1 MKMSFLIK
9 LERLSLLSVILSSLF
24 CSSYSAFA
32 DNVELDDRD
41 LKTLSK
47 LDLLDAKQVAG
58 TAYKAGL
65 VTFAY
70 GSGIPTVVC
79 ALLELTDLAFE
90 KGESI
95 LSVQLGDSVR
105 WNIES
110 AISGSANDSVE
121 HLIVKPLEAGL
132 KTSMLITTDRRTYHI
147 RLKST
152 EADFMPAVVFS
163 YPNSLKLPSK
173 KHYGDDSYLQYTSNY
188 DSNEDHND
196 YSETNSSLKYYS
208 SVQNVSYEG
217 NSRPALNVAAT
228 YNDSTQRRNY
238 NYSVDGDSKII
249 PQNVY
254 DDGKRTF
261 IVMNNPINL
270 SYLPVLQEISSE
282 SFLFFGEDKTN
293 TINFTYFDNTFVVD
307 GIYSHLRLISKN
319 GEEKQSADVVRL
331 ES

>member
-1 MKMSFLIK
+1 MKMSVLIK
-9 LERLSLLSVILSSLF
+9 LERLSLLSVILSCLF
-24 CSSYSAFA
+24 FSSYSAFA

-261 IVMNNPINL
+261 IVMNNPINS

>member
-1 MKMSFLIK
+1 MKMSVLIK
-9 LERLSLLSVILSSLF
+9 LERLSLLSVILSCLF
-24 CSSYSAFA
+24 FSSYSAFA
-32 DNVELDDRD
+32 DNVDLDDRD

-110 AISGSANDSVE
+110 AISGSANYSIE

-196 YSETNSSLKYYS
+196 YSETNSSLKNYS
-208 SVQNVSYEG
+208 SVQNVSYEE

-261 IVMNNPINL
+261 IVMNNPINS

-319 GEEKQSADVVRL
+319 GEEKQSAEVVRL

>member
-1 MKMSFLIK
+1 MKMSVLIK
-9 LERLSLLSVILSSLF
+9 LERLSLLSAILSCLF

-32 DNVELDDRD
+32 DNVDLDDRD

-65 VTFAY
+65 VTFTY
-70 GSGIPTVVC
+70 CSGIPTVVC

-188 DSNEDHND
+188 VSNEDHND
-196 YSETNSSLKYYS
+196 NSETNSSLKNYS

-261 IVMNNPINL
+261 IVMNNPINS

>member
-9 LERLSLLSVILSSLF
+9 LERLSLLSVILSCLF
-24 CSSYSAFA
+24 FSSYSAFA

-188 DSNEDHND
+188 ESNEDHND
-196 YSETNSSLKYYS
+196 YSETNSSLKNYS

-261 IVMNNPINL
+261 IVMNNPINS

-282 SFLFFGEDKTN
+282 SFLFFGEDKTI

>member
-1 MKMSFLIK
+1 MKMSVLIK
-9 LERLSLLSVILSSLF
+9 LERLSILSVILSSLF
-24 CSSYSAFA
+24 FSSYSAFA
-32 DNVELDDRD
+32 DNVDLDDRD

-173 KHYGDDSYLQYTSNY
+173 KHYGDDSYLQYSSNY

-261 IVMNNPINL
+261 IVMNNPINS

>member
-1 MKMSFLIK
+1 MKMSVLIK
-9 LERLSLLSVILSSLF
+9 LERLSILSVILSSLF

-32 DNVELDDRD
+32 DNVDLDDRD

-65 VTFAY
+65 VTFVY

-188 DSNEDHND
+188 ESNEDHND
-196 YSETNSSLKYYS
+196 YSETNSSLKNYS

-261 IVMNNPINL
+261 IVMNNPINS

>member
-1 MKMSFLIK
+1 MKMSVLIK
-9 LERLSLLSVILSSLF
+9 LERLSLLSVILSCLF

-32 DNVELDDRD
+32 DNVDLDDRD

-70 GSGIPTVVC
+70 GSGIPTVIC

-196 YSETNSSLKYYS
+196 YSETNSSLKNYS

-217 NSRPALNVAAT
+217 NSRPALNGGAA

-261 IVMNNPINL
+261 IVMNNPINS

-293 TINFTYFDNTFVVD
+293 TVNFTYFDNTFVVD

>member
-1 MKMSFLIK
+1 MKMSVLIK
-9 LERLSLLSVILSSLF
+9 LERLSLLSVILSCLF

-32 DNVELDDRD
+32 DNVDLDDRD

-196 YSETNSSLKYYS
+196 YSETNSSLKNYS
-208 SVQNVSYEG
+208 SVQNVSYER
-217 NSRPALNVAAT
+217 NSQPALNVAAA

-261 IVMNNPINL
+261 IVMNNPINS

>member
-1 MKMSFLIK
+1 MKMSVLIK
-9 LERLSLLSVILSSLF
+9 LERLSLLSAILSCLF

-32 DNVELDDRD
+32 DNVDLDDRD

-65 VTFAY
+65 VTFTY

-196 YSETNSSLKYYS
+196 NSETNSSLKNYS

-261 IVMNNPINL
+261 IVMNNPINS

>member
-1 MKMSFLIK
+1 MKMSALIK
-9 LERLSLLSVILSSLF
+9 LERLSLLSVILSCLF

-32 DNVELDDRD
+32 DNVDLDDRD

-70 GSGIPTVVC
+70 GSGIPTVIC

-110 AISGSANDSVE
+110 AISGSAKDSVE

-217 NSRPALNVAAT
+217 NSRPALNVATT

-261 IVMNNPINL
+261 IVMNNPINS

>member
-1 MKMSFLIK
+1 MKKSVLIK
-9 LERLSLLSVILSSLF
+9 LERLSLISVIVSCLF

-32 DNVELDDRD
+32 DNVALDDRD

-110 AISGSANDSVE
+110 AVSGSANDSVE

-132 KTSMLITTDRRTYHI
+132 KTSMLITTDRRTYHL

-163 YPNSLKLPSK
+163 YPNSLKLPSS
-173 KHYGDDSYLQYTSNY
+173 KHYGDDSYLQYTSNH
-188 DSNEDHND
+188 DSNEAHAD
-196 YSETNSSLKYYS
+196 YSENNSSLKNYS

-261 IVMNNPINL
+261 IVMNNPINS

-319 GEEKQSADVVRL
+319 GEEKQCADVVRL

>member
-1 MKMSFLIK
+1 MKMSVLIK
-9 LERLSLLSVILSSLF
+9 LERLSLLSAILSCLF

-32 DNVELDDRD
+32 DNVDLDDRD

-90 KGESI
+90 KVESI

-188 DSNEDHND
+188 VSNEDHND
-196 YSETNSSLKYYS
+196 NSETNSSLKNYS

-261 IVMNNPINL
+261 IVMNNPINS

>member
-1 MKMSFLIK
+1 MKMSVLIK
-9 LERLSLLSVILSSLF
+9 LERLSLLSVILSCLF
-24 CSSYSAFA
+24 FSSYSAFA
-32 DNVELDDRD
+32 DNVDLDDRD

-47 LDLLDAKQVAG
+47 LDLLDAKQVTG

-132 KTSMLITTDRRTYHI
+132 KTSMLITTDRRTYHL

-173 KHYGDDSYLQYTSNY
+173 KHYGNDSYLQYSSNY

-208 SVQNVSYEG
+208 SVQNVSYEE

-261 IVMNNPINL
+261 IVMNNPINS

>member
-9 LERLSLLSVILSSLF
+9 LERLSLLSVILSCLF
-24 CSSYSAFA
+24 FSSYSAFA

-261 IVMNNPINL
+261 IVMNNPINS

-293 TINFTYFDNTFVVD
+293 TINFTFFDNTFVVD

>member
-1 MKMSFLIK
+1 MKMSVLIK
-9 LERLSLLSVILSSLF
+9 LERLSLLSVILSCLF
-24 CSSYSAFA
+24 FSSYSAFA
-32 DNVELDDRD
+32 DNVDLDDRD

-173 KHYGDDSYLQYTSNY
+173 KHYGDDSYLQYSSNY

-208 SVQNVSYEG
+208 SVQNVSYEE
-217 NSRPALNVAAT
+217 NSRPALNLAAT

-261 IVMNNPINL
+261 IVMNNPINS
-270 SYLPVLQEISSE
+270 SYLPVLQEISTE

>member
-1 MKMSFLIK
+1 MKMSVLIK
-9 LERLSLLSVILSSLF
+9 LERLSLLSVILSCLF
-24 CSSYSAFA
+24 FSSYSAFA
-32 DNVELDDRD
+32 DNVDLDDRD

-110 AISGSANDSVE
+110 AISGSAHDSVE

-196 YSETNSSLKYYS
+196 YSETNSSLKNYS

-217 NSRPALNVAAT
+217 NSRPALNVATT
-228 YNDSTQRRNY
+228 YNDSIQRRNY

-254 DDGKRTF
+254 DDGKRIF
-261 IVMNNPINL
+261 IVMNNPINS

>member
-1 MKMSFLIK
+1 MSVLIK
-9 LERLSLLSVILSSLF
+9 LERLSLLSVVLSCLF

-32 DNVELDDRD
+32 DNVDLDDRD

-196 YSETNSSLKYYS
+196 YSETNLSLKNYS
-208 SVQNVSYEG
+208 SVQNVSYEE

-261 IVMNNPINL
+261 IVMNNPINS

>member
-1 MKMSFLIK
+1 MKMSVLIK
-9 LERLSLLSVILSSLF
+9 LERLSLLSAILSCLF

-32 DNVELDDRD
+32 DNVDLDDRD

-65 VTFAY
+65 VTFTY

-132 KTSMLITTDRRTYHI
+132 KTSMLITSDRRTYHI

-196 YSETNSSLKYYS
+196 YSETNSSLKNYS

-254 DDGKRTF
+254 DDGKRIF
-261 IVMNNPINL
+261 IVMNNPINS

>member
-9 LERLSLLSVILSSLF
+9 LERLSLLSVILSCLF
-24 CSSYSAFA
+24 FSSYSAFA

-65 VTFAY
+65 VIFAY

-261 IVMNNPINL
+261 IVMNNPINS

>member
-1 MKMSFLIK
+1 MKMSVLIK
-9 LERLSLLSVILSSLF
+9 LERLSLLSVILSCLF
-24 CSSYSAFA
+24 FSSYSAFA
-32 DNVELDDRD
+32 DNVDLDDRD

-95 LSVQLGDSVR
+95 FSVQLGDSVR

-196 YSETNSSLKYYS
+196 YSETNSSLKNYS

-254 DDGKRTF
+254 DDGKRIF
-261 IVMNNPINL
+261 IVMNNPINS

>member
-1 MKMSFLIK
+1 MKMSVLIK
-9 LERLSLLSVILSSLF
+9 LERLSILSVILSSLF

-32 DNVELDDRD
+32 DNVDLDDRD

-173 KHYGDDSYLQYTSNY
+173 KHFGDDSYLQYTSNY

-196 YSETNSSLKYYS
+196 CSETNSSLKNYS

-261 IVMNNPINL
+261 IVMNNPINS

>member
-1 MKMSFLIK
+1 MKMSVLIK
-9 LERLSLLSVILSSLF
+9 LERLSLLSVILSCLF
-24 CSSYSAFA
+24 FSSYSAFA
-32 DNVELDDRD
+32 DNVDLDDRD

-152 EADFMPAVVFS
+152 EADFMPAVIFS

-261 IVMNNPINL
+261 IVMNNPINS

>member
-1 MKMSFLIK
+1 MKMSVLIK

-24 CSSYSAFA
+24 FSSYSAFA
-32 DNVELDDRD
+32 DNVDLDDRD

-173 KHYGDDSYLQYTSNY
+173 KHYGDNSYLQYTSNY
-188 DSNEDHND
+188 DSNDDHND
-196 YSETNSSLKYYS
+196 YSETNSSLKNYS

-261 IVMNNPINL
+261 IVMNNPINS

>member
-1 MKMSFLIK
+1 MKMSVLIK
-9 LERLSLLSVILSSLF
+9 LERLSLLSVILSCLF
-24 CSSYSAFA
+24 FSSYSAFA
-32 DNVELDDRD
+32 DNVDLDDRD

-132 KTSMLITTDRRTYHI
+132 KTSMLITTDRRAYHI

-196 YSETNSSLKYYS
+196 CSETNSSLKNYS

-261 IVMNNPINL
+261 IVMNNPINS

-307 GIYSHLRLISKN
+307 GIYSHLRLVSKN

>member
-1 MKMSFLIK
+1 MKMSVLIK
-9 LERLSLLSVILSSLF
+9 LERLSILSVILSSLF
-24 CSSYSAFA
+24 FSSYSAFA
-32 DNVELDDRD
+32 DNVDLDDRD

-110 AISGSANDSVE
+110 AIAGSANDSVE

-196 YSETNSSLKYYS
+196 YSETNSSLKNYS

-261 IVMNNPINL
+261 IVMNNPINS

>member
-196 YSETNSSLKYYS
+196 YSETNSSLKNYS

-261 IVMNNPINL
+261 IVMNNPINS

>member
-1 MKMSFLIK
+1 MKMSVLIK
-9 LERLSLLSVILSSLF
+9 LERLSLLSAILSCLF

-32 DNVELDDRD
+32 DNVDLDDRD

-47 LDLLDAKQVAG
+47 LDLLDAKQVVG

-65 VTFAY
+65 VTFTY

-188 DSNEDHND
+188 VSNEDHND
-196 YSETNSSLKYYS
+196 NSETNSSLKNYS

-261 IVMNNPINL
+261 IVMNNPINS

>member
-1 MKMSFLIK
+1 MKMSVLIK
-9 LERLSLLSVILSSLF
+9 LERLSLLSVILSCLF
-24 CSSYSAFA
+24 FSSYSAFA
-32 DNVELDDRD
+32 DNVDLDDRD

-79 ALLELTDLAFE
+79 ALLELTDLTFE

-196 YSETNSSLKYYS
+196 YSETNSSLKNYS

-254 DDGKRTF
+254 DDGKRIF
-261 IVMNNPINL
+261 IVMNNPINS

-307 GIYSHLRLISKN
+307 GLYSHLRLISKN

>member
-1 MKMSFLIK
+1 MKMSVLIK
-9 LERLSLLSVILSSLF
+9 LKRLSLLSVILSCLF

-32 DNVELDDRD
+32 DNVDLDDRD

-70 GSGIPTVVC
+70 GSGIPTVIC

-188 DSNEDHND
+188 ESNEDHND
-196 YSETNSSLKYYS
+196 YSETNSSLKNYS

-261 IVMNNPINL
+261 IVMNNPINS

>member
-1 MKMSFLIK
+1 MKMSVLIK
-9 LERLSLLSVILSSLF
+9 LERLSLLSVILSCLF

-32 DNVELDDRD
+32 DNVDLDDRD

-196 YSETNSSLKYYS
+196 YSETNSSLKNYS

-217 NSRPALNVAAT
+217 NSRLALNVAAT

-261 IVMNNPINL
+261 IVMNNPINS

>member
-1 MKMSFLIK
+1 MKMSVLIK
-9 LERLSLLSVILSSLF
+9 LERLSLLSVILSCLF

-32 DNVELDDRD
+32 DNVDLDDRD

-173 KHYGDDSYLQYTSNY
+173 KHYGDDSYFQYTSNY

-196 YSETNSSLKYYS
+196 YSETNSSLKNYS

-228 YNDSTQRRNY
+228 YNDSIQRRNY

-261 IVMNNPINL
+261 IVMNNPINS

-307 GIYSHLRLISKN
+307 GIYSHLRLVSKN

>member
-1 MKMSFLIK
+1 MKMSVIIK
-9 LERLSLLSVILSSLF
+9 LERLSLLSVILSCLF
-24 CSSYSAFA
+24 FSSYSAFA
-32 DNVELDDRD
+32 DNVDLDDRD

-196 YSETNSSLKYYS
+196 YSETNSSLKNYS

-217 NSRPALNVAAT
+217 NSRPALNVATT

-249 PQNVY
+249 PQTVY

-261 IVMNNPINL
+261 IVMNNPINS

>member
-1 MKMSFLIK
+1 MKMSVIIK
-9 LERLSLLSVILSSLF
+9 LERLSLLSVILSCLF
-24 CSSYSAFA
+24 FSSYSAFA
-32 DNVELDDRD
+32 DNVDLDDRD

-196 YSETNSSLKYYS
+196 YSETNSSLKNYS
-208 SVQNVSYEG
+208 SVQNVSHEG
-217 NSRPALNVAAT
+217 NSRPALNVATT

-261 IVMNNPINL
+261 IVMNNPINS

>member
-1 MKMSFLIK
+1 MKMSVLIK
-9 LERLSLLSVILSSLF
+9 LERLSLLSVILSCLF
-24 CSSYSAFA
+24 FSSYSAFA
-32 DNVELDDRD
+32 DNVDLDDRD

-261 IVMNNPINL
+261 IVMNNPINS

>member
-1 MKMSFLIK
+1 MKMSVLIK
-9 LERLSLLSVILSSLF
+9 LERLSLLSAILSCLF
-24 CSSYSAFA
+24 CSSFSAFA
-32 DNVELDDRD
+32 DNVDLDDRD

-65 VTFAY
+65 VTFTY

-95 LSVQLGDSVR
+95 LSGQLGYSVR

-163 YPNSLKLPSK
+163 YPNSLKLPSE
-173 KHYGDDSYLQYTSNY
+173 KHHGDDSYLQYTSDY
-188 DSNEDHND
+188 VSNEDHDDN
-196 YSETNSSLKYYS
+196 SETNSSLKNYS

-217 NSRPALNVAAT
+217 NSRPTLNVAAT

-261 IVMNNPINL
+261 IVMNNPINS

-293 TINFTYFDNTFVVD
+293 TVNFTYFDNTFVVD

>member
-1 MKMSFLIK
+1 MKMSVLIK

-32 DNVELDDRD
+32 DNVDLDDRD

-188 DSNEDHND
+188 ESNEDHND
-196 YSETNSSLKYYS
+196 YSETNSSLKNYS

-261 IVMNNPINL
+261 IVMNNPINS

>member
-1 MKMSFLIK
+1 MKMSVLIK
-9 LERLSLLSVILSSLF
+9 LERLSLLSAILSCLF

-32 DNVELDDRD
+32 DNVDLDDRD

-65 VTFAY
+65 VTFTY

-196 YSETNSSLKYYS
+196 CSETNSSLKNYS

-261 IVMNNPINL
+261 IVMNNPINS

>member
-1 MKMSFLIK
+1 MKMSVLIK
-9 LERLSLLSVILSSLF
+9 LERLSILSVILSSLF
-24 CSSYSAFA
+24 FSSYSAFA
-32 DNVELDDRD
+32 DNVDLDDRD

-147 RLKST
+147 CLKST

-196 YSETNSSLKYYS
+196 YSETNSSLKNYS

-261 IVMNNPINL
+261 IVMNNPINS

>member
-58 TAYKAGL
+58 TAYRAGL

-173 KHYGDDSYLQYTSNY
+173 KHYGDDSYLQYSSNY

-261 IVMNNPINL
+261 IVMNNPINS